1 MKLRSYVSSLC
12 LDLDRN
18 PIIRSGLVQN
28 VQSLESVRGSSSG
41 YRVPRVPRVDMA
53 GLGAKRSAFSRRAI
67 AIPTANVNSATD

>member
-12 LDLDRN
+12 LDVDRN

-28 VQSLESVRGSSSG
+28 VQSLESVRGSPSG
-41 YRVPRVPRVDMA
+41 YRVPRVDMA

-67 AIPTANVNSATD
+67 AILTANVNSATD